1 MPRIK
6 RDFVAKC
13 DGKIKEK
20 LSLPF
25 RLLAASHSRQ
35 GYIMYKKAG
44 KDGKKRRVILA
55 KLSICHREFLTS
67 CFGVSRW
74 FGDPSI
80 FRTKSYHYDNAI
92 YFIVTCS
99 AVANHEI
106 LDCSPRLVFF
116 YQDMRRC

>member
-35 GYIMYKKAG
+35 GYIMYKKREKTG
-44 KDGKKRRVILA
+44 KSAALSSQNYQFVIA
-55 KLSICHREFLTS
+55 NF
-67 CFGVSRW
+67 SRIASG
-74 FGDPSI
+74 FPSI
-80 FRTKSYHYDNAI
+80 FGTKSYHYDNAI
-92 YFIVTCS
+92 YFIVTRS